1 MEFFT
6 EERVLFGTGTINGL
20 LILIKALTLISG
32 LTNCLVYRKTELFAK
47 SNNALAGF
55 QVPINRKVGKK

>member
-6 EERVLFGTGTINGL
+6 EERVLFGTGTINVL

-32 LTNCLVYRKTELFAK
+32 LTNCLVYRKTELF
-47 SNNALAGF
+47 F
-55 QVPINRKVGKK
+55 QVPINRKVGNK